1 MKRIS
6 MKEAFKLLA
15 EGETVWIYNPEIDDK
30 VLEIKI
36 NDNDEIVDA
45 DGQAYDEMAFTKED
59 EFYRNKKIINVTLE
73 YTNDIGDTNVIELDS
88 NRLET
93 IKKAL
98 NIDFKAVVDMYK

>member
-1 MKRIS
+1 
-6 MKEAFKLLA
+6 
-15 EGETVWIYNPEIDDK
+15 
-30 VLEIKI
+30 
-36 NDNDEIVDA
+36 
-45 DGQAYDEMAFTKED
+45 MAFTKED
-59 EFYRNKKIINVTLE
+59 EFYRSKKIINVTLE